1 MKARTLTAAAFVAAA
16 LVTSV
21 GSGQSKGI
29 RPLVLRPAPVTSP
42 LLGIS
47 FSRLDT
53 RLVRLDPRSLLPRGR
68 SISLERYTGA
78 WSFSPDRRQL
88 VFGSGYSQLSESPA
102 AVRFFDVSTLRPL
115 HDLVLGPSAEIQVLD
130 WAAPDRLLAVVRSC
144 CPAASSVSLVDT
156 ASGAV
161 LARHA
166 LAGELVAAGR
176 ARAALVLLLEP
187 TSFGPVR
194 LAVAGAD
201 GALRTVDLDRV
212 LGGPST
218 TPAPQSYRTEDR
230 AGLAVDAS
238 GARAYAV
245 AANGPIGEVDLA
257 SLGVTYHTLAQP
269 VSFLG
274 RLHDWLEPRAQA
286 KTGALERSARSALWL
301 GDGRLAVFGSD
312 GTARWQDGR
321 LEVRTRPSG
330 LTVIDTSTWQ
340 SQVLDPGS
348 AWAVVARDALLSFGA
363 TWDSAKQR
371 ETGSGLRVY
380 GRDGAE
386 RLHLFGSRAIAI
398 VEVFGSRAFVHR
410 SSPDSDYSIVSL
422 TSGRVLRTIHRDLPL
437 VLRGAGSGY

>member
-218 TPAPQSYRTEDR
+218 TPPPQ
-230 AGLAVDAS
+230 
-238 GARAYAV
+238 
-245 AANGPIGEVDLA
+245 
-257 SLGVTYHTLAQP
+257 
-269 VSFLG
+269 
-274 RLHDWLEPRAQA
+274 PRAQA